1 MKEEERHLA
10 HRAPNAHGKGAERE
24 KKTPVDTV
32 PEGLS
37 VGRNAVR
44 ELLRSGRTVDKIL
57 VQSGEREGALIP
69 LVGEAIARG
78 IPVVETNRAKLDLLA
93 GGTPHQGVIAMA
105 AEKEYVTV
113 EEILAIAE
121 ARGEKPLIV
130 VADGI
135 SDPHNLG
142 AVIRCAEGCGAHGLI
157 IPKRHAVGLTPQV
170 GKASAG
176 AIEHLAVAKVANV
189 AATLDTLKKAG
200 LWIFTAEA
208 GGEDF
213 RRVDMNVGAVI
224 VLGSEGEGVSE
235 LVKKKS
241 DFIVSIPMYGKVN
254 SFNVSAAAAVL
265 LSEAAYQQR
274 EKNK

>member
-1 MKEEERHLA
+1 M
-10 HRAPNAHGKGAERE
+10 
-24 KKTPVDTV
+24 
-32 PEGLS
+32 
-37 VGRNAVR
+37 
-44 ELLRSGRTVDKIL
+44 
-57 VQSGEREGALIP
+57 
-69 LVGEAIARG
+69 
-78 IPVVETNRAKLDLLA
+78 
-93 GGTPHQGVIAMA
+93 
-105 AEKEYVTV
+105 
-113 EEILAIAE
+113 
-121 ARGEKPLIV
+121 
-130 VADGI
+130 
-135 SDPHNLG
+135 
-142 AVIRCAEGCGAHGLI
+142 
-157 IPKRHAVGLTPQV
+157 TPQV